1 MKKVLWLML
10 LLTSMTAMA
19 QKRDVTK
26 FLGIP
31 VDGYKA
37 EMKQKLIAKGF
48 TYKAQNDYFEGEF
61 NGRDV
66 IVSIATNNNKVWR
79 IMVKDA
85 TPSSET
91 DIKIRFN
98 NLCAQFAKNDKKYT
112 PVTLGEQGY
121 MIPEGEDI
129 SYEMTVHNKRYEA
142 AYFQALDAE
151 CIDTLAAQQQLK
163 TILLQKYT
171 QEELDNPTEK
181 LQEEIQNTIEKESL
195 ILAIEMLEKNS
206 VWFLISEQNG
216 KYYIVMYYD
225 NEYNM
230 ANGEDL

>member
-37 EMKQKLIAKGF
+37 EMKKELIAKGF
-48 TYKAQNDYFEGEF
+48 TYNAEGDYFDGEF

-195 ILAIEMLEKNS
+195 ILAIEMLEKKS

>member
-37 EMKQKLIAKGF
+37 EMKKELIAKGF
-48 TYKAQNDYFEGEF
+48 TYNAEGDYFDGEF
-61 NGRDV
+61 NGSDV
-66 IVSIATNNNKVWR
+66 IVAIVTNNNKVCR
-79 IMVKDA
+79 IMVRDA
-85 TPSSET
+85 IPCSET
-91 DIKIRFN
+91 NIKIRFN

-112 PVTLGEQGY
+112 PVNFGEHDY
-121 MIPEGEDI
+121 KISENEDI
-129 SYEMTVHNKRYEA
+129 SYEMIAHNKRYEA
-142 AYFQALDAE
+142 AYYQALDPE
-151 CIDTLAAQQQLK
+151 CIDTLATQQQLR

-171 QEELDNPTEK
+171 QEELDNPEEK

-195 ILAIEMLEKNS
+195 ILAIEMLEKKS

>member
-37 EMKQKLIAKGF
+37 EMKKELIAKGF
-48 TYKAQNDYFEGEF
+48 TYNAEGDYFDGEF

-181 LQEEIQNTIEKESL
+181 LQEEIQNTIQKESL
-195 ILAIEMLEKNS
+195 ILAIEMLEKKS

>member
-1 MKKVLWLML
+1 
-10 LLTSMTAMA
+10 MTAMA

-37 EMKQKLIAKGF
+37 EMKKELIAKGF
-48 TYKAQNDYFEGEF
+48 TYNAEGDYFDGEF

-195 ILAIEMLEKNS
+195 ILAIEMLEKKS

>member
-151 CIDTLAAQQQLK
+151 K
-163 TILLQKYT
+163 
-171 QEELDNPTEK
+171 
-181 LQEEIQNTIEKESL
+181 SL
-195 ILAIEMLEKNS
+195 IIRQRNCRKK
-206 VWFLISEQNG
+206 FRTQ
-216 KYYIVMYYD
+216 
-225 NEYNM
+225 
-230 ANGEDL
+230 

>member
-1 MKKVLWLML
+1 ML

-37 EMKQKLIAKGF
+37 EMKKELIAKGF
-48 TYKAQNDYFEGEF
+48 TYNAEGDYFDGEF

-195 ILAIEMLEKNS
+195 ILAIEMLEKKS